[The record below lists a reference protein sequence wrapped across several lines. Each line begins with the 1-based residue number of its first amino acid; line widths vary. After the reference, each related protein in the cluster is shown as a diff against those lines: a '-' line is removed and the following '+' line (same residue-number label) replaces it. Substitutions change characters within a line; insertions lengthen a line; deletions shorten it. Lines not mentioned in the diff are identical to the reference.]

1 MRCAMC
7 NRPLD
12 KPAAMLGKLAI
23 GPRCA
28 KRAELLLPKRER
40 AEVVRD
46 DGTLDW
52 VDQAQQGPKPGAGAV
67 FLVGVVHG

>member
-23 GPRCA
+23 GPKCA
-28 KRAELLLPKRER
+28 RRAGLLLPKRER

-46 DGTLDW
+46 RETVDW
-52 VDQAQQGPKPGAGAV
+52 VQEVAV
-67 FLVGVVHG
+67 